1 MESTKRGPRAAAVVG
16 DAVGFELKVLT
27 MESEIADER
36 KRNEVRVMCQ
46 CVYVCMCVWKCVS
59 VCVQCHP

>member
-36 KRNEVRVMCQ
+36 KRNEVRAMCQ
-46 CVYVCMCVWKCVS
+46 CVCMYVCV
-59 VCVQCHP
+59 